1 MNFSPESPQPKSVI
15 TSPQK
20 RTVVDIK
27 ADLYSIFQTAA
38 FLKDRFESGMVDA
51 LFYYRRLKHSHS
63 ELVGL
68 QNELSLWNRSLL
80 EIIDDFKI
88 DQNFTSILSVISSIQ
103 DFKFNEIAQTWQ
115 LDPYLLASV
124 ATECTSNFITI
135 IDYLHLIEAFEEEF
149 FQQLMGDLEKSLS
162 QINTFQPFLIQ
173 IAQLNQNLPHYL
185 QQSGLYQATDPT
197 HIKSILQK
205 IEQSI
210 YTLFQEFKQYLHIQ

>member
-1 MNFSPESPQPKSVI
+1 MNFSPDSPLPKPFNKSL
-15 TSPQK
+15 QK
-20 RTVVDIK
+20 RSVVDIK

-38 FLKDRFESGMVDA
+38 FLKERFESGMVDA

-63 ELVGL
+63 ELVAL
-68 QNELSLWNRSLL
+68 QNELSQWNRSLL
-80 EIIDDFKI
+80 QIVDDFKI

-103 DFKFNEIAQTWQ
+103 DFQFNEIAQTWQ

-149 FQQLMGDLEKSLS
+149 LQQLIGDLERSLS
-162 QINTFQPFLIQ
+162 QINTFQPFLMQ
-173 IAQLNQNLPHYL
+173 IVQLKQNLPQFFH
-185 QQSGLYQATDPT
+185 QSGLYQATDPS